1 MTSIF
6 EITDWAHVASFFVW
20 TLAVC
25 ALAKALFGSFP
36 AAELQYRLA
45 LRDNPRR
52 QRINRLNWEVG
63 NRTHWDEDVAR
74 GSPHAAP
81 VRLTD
86 DEVEARRRELQQL
99 ARNSFAWRAF
109 TYFMGCFACQTFW
122 TAVVVYGVT
131 RGADDTLGWVLSAA
145 AYSGAAVPFTK
156 FVGAAPYVPR
166 GTAKAGCKDCGG

>member
-1 MTSIF
+1 MTSVF
-6 EITDWAHVASFFVW
+6 EITGWDQVASFLVW

-25 ALAKALFGSFP
+25 ALAKAIFGSFL

-63 NRTHWDEDVAR
+63 NRTRWDEDVAR

-81 VRLTD
+81 IRLTD
-86 DEVEARRRELQQL
+86 DEVGARRRELQQL
-99 ARNSFAWRAF
+99 ARNSLAWRAF

-122 TAVVVYGVT
+122 TTIVIFALT
-131 RGADDTLGWVLSAA
+131 RGIHDVAGLVLSAA
-145 AYSGAAVPFTK
+145 SYSGAAVVLNLARGPLP
-156 FVGAAPYVPR
+156 GSPPAAAR
-166 GTAKAGCKDCGG
+166 SGCKTCGK